1 MADDSSNGIMWF
13 IAGLGLGALVGVLY
27 APQSGEETREQIRR
41 SARDGADRV
50 REQARQAREQANE
63 YVDRGRE
70 KWSQQRDNF
79 RNAVDAG
86 RQAYREATTPTSPAS
101 TEGSNI

>member
-1 MADDSSNGIMWF
+1 MSDDSSNGFMWF
-13 IAGLGLGALVGVLY
+13 LAGLGLGALVGVLY

-41 SARDGADRV
+41 SAREGADRL
-50 REQARQAREQANE
+50 RDQAEQARQQATQ

-86 RQAYREATTPTSPAS
+86 RQAYREATTPTPTS